1 MFKYI
6 SEILSQ
12 FSMTQRIMALLIVL
26 SSIIIITISPNLI
39 DALTQ
44 DNTELDVKIERQKNE
59 IDFLQKEVD
68 TLKVTIRNNS
78 RECTDE
84 IIKREKEIMEEI
96 EILRNRIRSMGSY
109 HRESNP
115 IKIYDGHDTIVTL
128 PSPVMMEDPRPE
140 MMMDGLKNI
149 QRKIQIDLDKRSK

>member
-6 SEILSQ
+6 SDILGK
-12 FSMTQRIMALLIVL
+12 FSMGQRIVALLLLLLTIT
-26 SSIIIITISPNLI
+26 IITISPNLI

-128 PSPVMMEDPRPE
+128 PSPVIMEDPRPE

>member
-12 FSMTQRIMALLIVL
+12 FSITQRILALLIVL
-26 SSIIIITISPNLI
+26 SSIVIITVGPSLI
-39 DALTQ
+39 DANTQDCEDLSDKIKRQDTEIITLTQ
-44 DNTELDVKIERQKNE
+44 DVDNLKQQIRKNS
-59 IDFLQKEVD
+59 Q
-68 TLKVTIRNNS
+68 
-78 RECTDE
+78 ECTDE

-128 PSPVMMEDPRPE
+128 PSPVIIEDPRPE

>member
-128 PSPVMMEDPRPE
+128 PSPVIMEDPRPE